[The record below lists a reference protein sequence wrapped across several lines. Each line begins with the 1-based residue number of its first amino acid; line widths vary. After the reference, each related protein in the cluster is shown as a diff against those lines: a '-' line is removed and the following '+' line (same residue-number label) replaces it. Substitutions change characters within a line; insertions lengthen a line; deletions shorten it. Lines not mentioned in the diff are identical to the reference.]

1 MSHTY
6 FLGVEHTYI
15 ILNRIEGHLRSISA
29 ISKSCQGQTLKLLL
43 YASVTHVS
51 YLIWGHK
58 TLLYHYKKY

>member
-6 FLGVEHTYI
+6 FLGVEHIYI

-29 ISKSCQGQTLKLLL
+29 ISRSCQGQTLKLLL

-51 YLIWGHK
+51 YIICRHK
-58 TLLYHYKKY
+58 TLLYHYK